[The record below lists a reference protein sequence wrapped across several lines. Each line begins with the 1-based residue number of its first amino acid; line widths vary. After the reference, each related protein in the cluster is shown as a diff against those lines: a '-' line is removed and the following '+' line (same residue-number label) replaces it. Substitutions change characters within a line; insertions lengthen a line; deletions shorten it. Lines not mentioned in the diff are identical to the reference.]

1 MTKINLTELPA
12 NIKSAE
18 EIIDYMLDNG
28 YDTLVNDLGAGI
40 EYSVDD
46 VLESEEFLFKWLLIK
61 YLKDVQDYLNSV

>member
-28 YDTLVNDLGAGI
+28 YDTLVNDFGAGI

-46 VLESEEFLFKWLLIK
+46 VLESEEFLFKWLNRVI
-61 YLKDVQDYLNSV
+61 